1 MSVPANLDEE
11 LLCWQFHS
19 AVWDHL
25 TLTHTHSLSTPT
37 TKSPSLAKLPSEDDI
52 VAMQWGISGTLII
65 SKLPIKSPTNRILET
80 DMQQGSGELRS

>member
-1 MSVPANLDEE
+1 MSVPANSDEE

-19 AVWDHL
+19 AVWDHH
-25 TLTHTHSLSTPT
+25 THTLSLPLSTPT

-52 VAMQWGISGTLII
+52 VAMQWGVSGTLII

>member
-1 MSVPANLDEE
+1 MRNFCVGSSILP
-11 LLCWQFHS
+11 S
-19 AVWDHL
+19 GI
-25 TLTHTHSLSTPT
+25 TTHTLSLSLPLSTPT

-52 VAMQWGISGTLII
+52 VAMQWGVSGTLII

>member
-1 MSVPANLDEE
+1 MRKFCVGSSILP
-11 LLCWQFHS
+11 S
-19 AVWDHL
+19 GI
-25 TLTHTHSLSTPT
+25 TTRTHTHTLSTPT

-52 VAMQWGISGTLII
+52 VAMQWGVSGTLII

>member
-1 MSVPANLDEE
+1 MRNFCVGSSILP
-11 LLCWQFHS
+11 S
-19 AVWDHL
+19 GI
-25 TLTHTHSLSTPT
+25 TLHTLSLPLSLSTPI

-52 VAMQWGISGTLII
+52 VAMQWGVSGTLII